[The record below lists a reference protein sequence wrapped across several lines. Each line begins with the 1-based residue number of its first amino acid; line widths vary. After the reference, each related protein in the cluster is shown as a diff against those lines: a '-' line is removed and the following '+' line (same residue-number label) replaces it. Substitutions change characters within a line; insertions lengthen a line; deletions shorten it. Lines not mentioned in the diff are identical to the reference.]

1 MWARQTENMQSRSF
15 YVCLCLRLSVSR
27 EAVFFSSMRDTWR
40 DSEKEQNKIS
50 EKNMMTEKTKF
61 YFLLYINPRMLVWG
75 YFCFHCADEYKI
87 GHQDWAV
94 VGRLID
100 YIFDIIMKCEI
111 SKKVSHAFVPH
122 KAVVVCKKVCRWR
135 TPERHRYGFTLT
147 HLRSR
152 LSYQIKKKHTRFNL
166 LKLKFSHPG
175 FTDKW
180 NFF

>member
-1 MWARQTENMQSRSF
+1 MWARQTENMQSCSF

-94 VGRLID
+94 VSTTNRL
-100 YIFDIIMKCEI
+100 YIWHCHEMWNQQKSQSCLGLLCPIKQLWFA
-111 SKKVSHAFVPH
+111 KKFADEEHLKDTGMVS
-122 KAVVVCKKVCRWR
+122 
-135 TPERHRYGFTLT
+135 L
-147 HLRSR
+147 
-152 LSYQIKKKHTRFNL
+152 
-166 LKLKFSHPG
+166 
-175 FTDKW
+175 
-180 NFF
+180 